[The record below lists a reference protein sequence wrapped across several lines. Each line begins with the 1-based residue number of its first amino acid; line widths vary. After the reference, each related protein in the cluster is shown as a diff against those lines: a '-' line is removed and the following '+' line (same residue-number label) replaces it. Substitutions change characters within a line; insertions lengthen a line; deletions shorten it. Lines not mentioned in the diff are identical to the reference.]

1 MKPRI
6 IHLVNNLRTG
16 GVTKVVQ
23 DLCADF
29 IDDYEIHIIA
39 LTDEHEVLSLSNW
52 PTAVQI
58 HVFNFT
64 EDKDY
69 SLFGYLIIL
78 FDKSHWRIKYESMI
92 SLILELQ
99 PRIIHC
105 HLQPRELLILLS
117 HGTIPKERLL
127 FTDHSTRIRKKE
139 YKWLNIILLSW
150 VYRRIY
156 RNFHVVAV
164 SQSVHDYH
172 KHFKIISKKKLYATI
187 TNKVNT
193 SIFTP
198 TERKEQ
204 TVIKVIYVA
213 RLHSKKGHDTL
224 IRAWTVLNSKQ
235 KAELILVG
243 DGPLELELRDM
254 AKATPSIHPIVFTGN
269 VNNVLPLLQAAHVG
283 VFPSLNEGLPL
294 SLLEK
299 MSCGLP
305 VIVSSIPEFKT
316 IIQEGVNGLF
326 FEVENT
332 AQLSERLKIL
342 IEDPEL
348 RKALGANAREF
359 VLSNFSHGENRKAYQ
374 NIYDSILSLT

>member
-6 IHLVNNLRTG
+6 IHLVNSIQTG

-23 DLCADF
+23 DLCVGF
-29 IDDYEIHIIA
+29 IGDYEIHIIA
-39 LTDEHEVLSLSNW
+39 LTDEHEVSSLSDW
-52 PTAVQI
+52 PNGVQI
-58 HVFNFT
+58 HLFNFA

-69 SLFGYLIIL
+69 SLWGYLITL
-78 FDKSHWRIKYESMI
+78 FDKSHWRSKYASMI

-117 HGTIPKERLL
+117 CVDISKDRLL
-127 FTDHSTRIRKKE
+127 FSDHSTRIRKKE

-156 RNFHVVAV
+156 KNFHVVAV
-164 SQSVHDYH
+164 SQSVQDYH
-172 KHFKIISKKKLYATI
+172 THFKIISKKKLYATI
-187 TNKVNT
+187 TNKVDT
-193 SIFTP
+193 SIFIP
-198 TERKEQ
+198 TELKEE

-213 RLHSKKGHDTL
+213 RLHAKKGHDTL
-224 IRAWTVLNSKQ
+224 IRAWVMMNSKQ

-243 DGPLELELRDM
+243 DGPLELELKDI
-254 AKATPSIHPIVFTGN
+254 AKTASSIHPIVFTGN
-269 VNNVLPLLQAAHVG
+269 VSNVLPLLQASHVG

-305 VIVSSIPEFKT
+305 VIASSIPEFKS
-316 IIQEGVNGLF
+316 IINEGVNGLF
-326 FEVENT
+326 FEVDNT
-332 AQLSERLKIL
+332 AQLSEKLKIL

-359 VLSNFSHGENRKAYQ
+359 VLLSFSHGENRKLYQ